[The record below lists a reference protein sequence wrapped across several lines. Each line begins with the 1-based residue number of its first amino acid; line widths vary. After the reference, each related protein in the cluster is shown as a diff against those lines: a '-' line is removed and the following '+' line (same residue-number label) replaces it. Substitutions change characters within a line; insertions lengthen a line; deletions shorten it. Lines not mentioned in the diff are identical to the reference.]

1 MDICINPLIAF
12 YYKLCTLG
20 TLESDSVVSQM
31 EPHDALHYAHIAV
44 HDGGQFTIMNS
55 SRTAVRKLEFIV
67 QFSSC
72 AVNKP

>member
-20 TLESDSVVSQM
+20 TLAVVSQM